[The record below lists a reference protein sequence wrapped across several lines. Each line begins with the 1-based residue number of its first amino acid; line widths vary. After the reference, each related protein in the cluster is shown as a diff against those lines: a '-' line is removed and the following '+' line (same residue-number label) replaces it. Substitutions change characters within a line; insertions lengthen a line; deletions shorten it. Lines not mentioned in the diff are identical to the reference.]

1 MNGKT
6 KCKILKEI
14 RARIAQ
20 ENDIPYV
27 TSQCKHQGACRGTCP
42 KCEQELRELEQQLAK
57 RRSLG
62 KAVTVSALAL
72 SLTAGAIGCVP
83 PQDGERSGTEASE
96 QQETATL
103 AGDVAV
109 DPASGEASE
118 DDAVKGFLVESSTE
132 TGSGLVVGELETEA
146 SDEPVMGAM
155 PVEEAPTASYILP
168 GNLADGDG

>member
-14 RARIAQ
+14 RARIAR

-72 SLTAGAIGCVP
+72 SLTVGAIGCVP
-83 PQDGERSGTEASE
+83 PQGGERSGTEASE

-109 DPASGEASE
+109 DPSSDASE
-118 DDAVKGFLVESSTE
+118 DGAVKGLLVESSTE

-146 SDEPVMGAM
+146 SDEPVMGAL
-155 PVEEAPTASYILP
+155 PVEEAPVMGYVLP
-168 GNLADGDG
+168 DDPVDGDG